1 MNIKFSPGPGQLIQR
16 MARMTNRWLEP
27 RLQAMGVAVA
37 QVPVFGALQ
46 LRGPMSQRELAEL
59 LHVEQPTMAQL
70 LNRMQRDG
78 LIARK
83 PDPKDGRSSLIS
95 LTLRALKRSE
105 AARDI
110 LAEGRQI
117 SLQGFTKAEVE
128 TLQVLLQRMVD
139 NMEEELGK

>member
-1 MNIKFSPGPGQLIQR
+1 MDAKFSPGPGQLIQR
-16 MARMTNRWLEP
+16 IARMSNRWLEP
-27 RLQAMGVAVA
+27 RLQEMGVAVA

-70 LNRMQRDG
+70 LNRMERDG

-95 LTLRALKRSE
+95 LTPRALKRSE
-105 AARDI
+105 AARAI

-128 TLQVLLQRMVD
+128 TLHTLLQRMVD